1 MDTTMSTTVDAGIV
15 EIDVSSEE
23 LTAGKL
29 NPSKLEAALSA
40 LKTDGVVV
48 LKDIVSPASIAAL
61 KERTLIDLEALLN
74 RKDAP
79 FNWTKGNV
87 QQDPPRSSPYLFRD
101 VLVNDI
107 VISVTK
113 GILGSGMRN
122 GFYSGNTALPSES
135 RQPVHADI
143 GQLWPNLESVPPPA
157 QLVVNIPLV
166 DMGPE
171 NGSTEIWPG
180 THLDPEI
187 TIQGGDIEVSDER
200 LAEQSQISPPIQPRV
215 KAGSVVI
222 RDMRLWH
229 AGMPNRTNE
238 PRPMI
243 AMIHSVNWWPAET
256 VQFPKGTEEFLTHPD
271 LQWNVEFVDGEID
284 HIATPHGYKEPTDS

>member
-1 MDTTMSTTVDAGIV
+1 MSTTVNAGVV
-15 EIDVSSEE
+15 EIDVSPEE
-23 LTAGKL
+23 LAAGRL
-29 NPSKLEAALSA
+29 EASKLAAAIDA
-40 LKTDGVVV
+40 LRVDGVVV
-48 LKDIVSPASIAAL
+48 LKGVVSQESIQGL
-61 KERTLIDLEALLN
+61 KRQTLIDLEALLN

-87 QQDPPRSSPYLFRD
+87 QQDPPRRPPFLFRD

-113 GILGSGMRN
+113 GILGAGMRN
-122 GFYSGNTALPSES
+122 GFYSGNTALPSDS

-143 GQLWPNLESVPPPA
+143 GQLWPNLEVVPPPA
-157 QLVVNIPLV
+157 QLVVNVPLV

-187 TIQGGDIEVSDER
+187 AIQNGDIEVSEAR
-200 LAEQSQISPPIQPRV
+200 LVEQRRVSPPIQPRV

-222 RDMRLWH
+222 RDMRMWH
-229 AGMPNRTNE
+229 AGMPNRTSE
-238 PRPMI
+238 PRPMV
-243 AMIHSVNWWPAET
+243 AMIHSVSWWPVDT
-256 VQFPKGTEEFLTHPD
+256 IQFARGSEEFLSHPD
-271 LQWNVEFVDGEID
+271 LEWTVEYVDQEID
-284 HIATPHGYKEPTDS
+284 HISGVQGYKAPEG

>member
-1 MDTTMSTTVDAGIV
+1 M
-15 EIDVSSEE
+15 
-23 LTAGKL
+23 
-29 NPSKLEAALSA
+29 
-40 LKTDGVVV
+40 
-48 LKDIVSPASIAAL
+48 
-61 KERTLIDLEALLN
+61 
-74 RKDAP
+74 
-79 FNWTKGNV
+79 
-87 QQDPPRSSPYLFRD
+87 
-101 VLVNDI
+101 
-107 VISVTK
+107 ISVTK

-143 GQLWPNLESVPPPA
+143 GQLWPNLENVPPPA

-187 TIQGGDIEVSDER
+187 AIQNGDIEVSEAR
-200 LAEQSQISPPIQPRV
+200 LAEQTKVSPPIQPRV

-229 AGMPNRTNE
+229 AGMPNRTTN

-256 VQFPKGTEEFLTHPD
+256 VQFPTGTEGSLTHPD
-271 LQWNVEFVDGEID
+271 LQWNVEFVDGEVD
-284 HIATPHGYKEPTDS
+284 HIATPHGYKEPT